1 MQPVVQDLP
10 LQSSV
15 PTQPVV
21 ASPKPVQRNI
31 AVDAYRGLVMLLMMG
46 EVLQLARVQTA
57 DRFAGVVPM
66 PSLMAVDPEELVS
79 TDWSLEWD
87 ADTALPL

>member
-1 MQPVVQDLP
+1 MATKVNPSAFRKGVYGFIKQVSETGEPVEIE
-10 LQSSV
+10 
-15 PTQPVV
+15 TQ
-21 ASPKPVQRNI
+21 Q
-31 AVDAYRGLVMLLMMG
+31 G